1 MADTIPLVDVETI
14 AENLNDQRSAVA
26 DYIQDAKPSA
36 EVTNPTPQVESQ
48 AQNAPKSESF
58 NPSLHAVGK
67 DGQPVLTKTG
77 KFRKQRVVS
86 TVGKTQNPAQKA
98 GVTSIVNGGIG
109 TNEGQRKMAA
119 NVATDSTFAFGMI
132 LGGTAAKPIVDL
144 KTGVDERYQLFC
156 TWDNYLKAKNIND
169 IPAGVALAI
178 GLSGY
183 FIRVSMLEA
192 TRQKTKSFW
201 GKMKDKIVNV
211 TASKVYATQSVSRN
225 DGERKDNPSTKDSGG
240 ASSAGDTYPSAYA
253 VTRS

>member
-1 MADTIPLVDVETI
+1 MADTIPLVDVDAI
-14 AENLNDQRSAVA
+14 AETLSEQRSAVA

-48 AQNAPKSESF
+48 AQSESF
-58 NPSLHAVGK
+58 NPAIHAVGK
-67 DGQPVLTKTG
+67 DGNPVLTKTG

-86 TVGKTQNPAQKA
+86 TVGKAQNAAPRA
-98 GVTSIVNGGIG
+98 GVTSIVNGTLA

-119 NVATDSTFAFGMI
+119 NVATDATFSVGMI
-132 LGGTAAKPIVDL
+132 LGGTPAKPLVDP
-144 KTGVDERYQLFC
+144 KTGVDERFQLFC
-156 TWDNYLKAKNIND
+156 AWDNYLKAKNIND

-192 TRQKTKSFW
+192 TRQKTRSFW

-211 TASKVYATQSVSRN
+211 TASKVYASQSLSGN
-225 DGERKDNPSTKDSGG
+225 DGKRENNPSTKDSGG
-240 ASSAGDTYPSAYA
+240 ASGAGDTYPSAYA
-253 VTRS
+253 VT